1 MVYKYN
7 PSWKL
12 NEKTF
17 TNGNPREK
25 AIVAAKHGAIGIL
38 FISFPNDKD
47 PQRPIGSVIHG
58 DGEQMLNFPEIQID
72 LPLAAELYDGC
83 GFTLQYIQAKIDSL
97 KIPYSFNLNNRVD
110 IDVKTNYTKEK
121 EVSNVCG
128 ILLGSDPKL
137 RDEFI
142 IIGAHLDHVGSQAG
156 KVYFPGANDNGSGS
170 SALLQIVRAITSL
183 KPNPKR
189 SICFI
194 FFACEEQGMN
204 GSIYF
209 ANNLPFPK
217 EKASTMIN
225 MDCVGY
231 GDSIQVNGGDNFKDL
246 WEKVKT
252 IDRNNSRLLVSRS
265 GGGGGAD
272 AQPFFDKGIKT
283 LYFVTTNSYA
293 HLHQLSDLPETL
305 NQHLFESTTRLAFLT
320 LLEYANE

>member
-1 MVYKYN
+1 M
-7 PSWKL
+7 
-12 NEKTF
+12 
-17 TNGNPREK
+17 
-25 AIVAAKHGAIGIL
+25 
-38 FISFPNDKD
+38 
-47 PQRPIGSVIHG
+47 
-58 DGEQMLNFPEIQID
+58 
-72 LPLAAELYDGC
+72 
-83 GFTLQYIQAKIDSL
+83 
-97 KIPYSFNLNNRVD
+97 D

-128 ILLGSDPKL
+128 ILQGSDPKL

-231 GDSIQVNGGDNFKDL
+231 GDSIQVNGGDNFKDM

-320 LLEYANE
+320 LLEFANE